1 MGSCRTL
8 IDTNRSAVRAT
19 GAAHRYPLFNG
30 SPLPTSSRRTEG
42 QEPLTLEPPG

>member
-8 IDTNRSAVRAT
+8 IDANRSAVRAS
-19 GAAHRYPLFNG
+19 GAAHQRPAFGPDFVLRSG
-30 SPLPTSSRRTEG
+30 RTEG